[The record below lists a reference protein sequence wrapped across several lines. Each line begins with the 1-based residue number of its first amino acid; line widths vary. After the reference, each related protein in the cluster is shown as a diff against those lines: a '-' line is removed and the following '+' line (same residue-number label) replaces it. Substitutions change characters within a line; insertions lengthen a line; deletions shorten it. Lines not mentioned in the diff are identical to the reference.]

1 MARKRLKQAA
11 KLGANSIRAWRE
23 HRGLTLERLAA
34 RVESTAATI
43 SRVERSLQPYSQD
56 LLEALADA
64 LQCEPADLVMRHPPS
79 KDQLELWT
87 VIQGMPREQQ
97 QQAIR
102 VVKAMA
108 QVA

>member
-1 MARKRLKQAA
+1 M
-11 KLGANSIRAWRE
+11 G
-23 HRGLTLERLAA
+23 
-34 RVESTAATI
+34 STAATI
-43 SRVERSLQPYSQD
+43 SRIERSLQPYSQD
-56 LLEALADA
+56 LLEALAAA
-64 LQCEPADLVMRHPPS
+64 LQCEPADLVALSPPS

-87 VIQGMPREQQ
+87 VIRSMPDEQR